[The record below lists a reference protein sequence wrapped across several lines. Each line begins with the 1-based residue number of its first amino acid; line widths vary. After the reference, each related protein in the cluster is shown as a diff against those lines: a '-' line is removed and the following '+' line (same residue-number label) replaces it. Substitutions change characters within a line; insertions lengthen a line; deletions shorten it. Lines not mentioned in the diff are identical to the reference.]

1 MKMKKW
7 IALLLAVA
15 MTLPLMACGDSS
27 DLYEVDMDALAEMEE
42 LPEGV
47 GPEALEAYQQAQEA
61 GGESAKS
68 AKAGGTGKKSTG
80 SQEAKPASEKET
92 AGEAETSEKAYLA
105 LGNDLKEDQLK
116 TVLKLMDLSEEEY
129 EECDIVYVTNDEEH
143 AFLDNYIAPS
153 LIGTRA
159 LSSVLVRPAEAGS
172 GIDVTT
178 ENISF
183 CTPDMYKNA
192 FQTAGVDDADIIV
205 AGPFEISGTAALIG
219 AVKAYER
226 ISGITISDTVVDAA
240 IDELIT
246 TGEIADAVGSKEGAA
261 KLMAYIKAK
270 ALSEKPT
277 TREELEALV
286 RQALKDLG
294 IELPDEYIDRIVDLL
309 LKLLMAGIDL
319 NQIPDEVLG
328 FYQKYK
334 N

>member
-1 MKMKKW
+1 ML
-7 IALLLAVA
+7 I
-15 MTLPLMACGDSS
+15 
-27 DLYEVDMDALAEMEE
+27 
-42 LPEGV
+42 
-47 GPEALEAYQQAQEA
+47 
-61 GGESAKS
+61 
-68 AKAGGTGKKSTG
+68 
-80 SQEAKPASEKET
+80 
-92 AGEAETSEKAYLA
+92 
-105 LGNDLKEDQLK
+105 
-116 TVLKLMDLSEEEY
+116 
-129 EECDIVYVTNDEEH
+129 
-143 AFLDNYIAPS
+143 FLDNYIDPS

-159 LSSVLVRPAEAGS
+159 LSSVLVLPKEAGS

-246 TGEIADAVGSKEGAA
+246 TGEIADAGGSKEDAA

-277 TREELEALV
+277 TRAAVRSRVPSAMRMESLASMAFAL
-286 RQALKDLG
+286 AE
-294 IELPDEYIDRIVDLL
+294 I
-309 LKLLMAGIDL
+309 A
-319 NQIPDEVLG
+319 
-328 FYQKYK
+328 
-334 N
+334 